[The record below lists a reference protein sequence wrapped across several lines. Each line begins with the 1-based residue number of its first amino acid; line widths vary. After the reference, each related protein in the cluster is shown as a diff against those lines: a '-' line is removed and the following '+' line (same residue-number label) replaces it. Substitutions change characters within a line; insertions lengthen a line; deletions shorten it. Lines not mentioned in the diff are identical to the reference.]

1 MSKQDRQGVRTAAD
15 LERKWNFGKSF
26 AEAIGIAEEAR
37 KLAEDAE
44 GKLGGDMTNEEIFNF
59 LTNNGEN
66 QGLFRYED
74 GALYINAEYI
84 RAVEAL
90 FEKKITVK
98 GTLTNTAEVYVPPGE
113 EEMRTIQEHALGLG
127 LITSQN
133 IPLYD
138 VNGDGIVDITDLA
151 AFNKMRRGRI
161 QMSEWSGAK
170 KSTVTVTIDVSN
182 PDKCIRIE
190 GENMWGRQFAQ
201 YIGISGTN
209 IIDAQMADYVVE
221 QGLDALGWTF
231 RKWNSGKWEGWY
243 SYDLAAN
250 PITVTLQLDG
260 MYYGFSHTILPPS
273 DVKTIDFAQA
283 DGAPNNRICFSRI
296 FNVNNG
302 GITFMIA
309 CNTSFTTNNAKT
321 HIYAVGTWA

>member
-15 LERKWNFGKSF
+15 LERKYRFGKSF
-26 AEAIGIAEEAR
+26 AEVLGIAEEAR
-37 KLAEDAE
+37 ELAEDAE
-44 GKLGGDMTNEEIFNF
+44 GKLDGNMTAEEIYNF

-84 RAVEAL
+84 KAVEAL

-133 IPLYD
+133 TPLYD
-138 VNGDGIVDITDLA
+138 VNGDGIVDIIDLA
-151 AFNKMRRGRI
+151 AFNKMRRGRM

-190 GENMWGRQFAQ
+190 GENMWGRQFSQ

-209 IIDAQMADYVVE
+209 IIDTQMADYVVE

-250 PITVTLQLDG
+250 PIDLTKQLDG
-260 MYYGFSHTILPPS
+260 MYYGTSPIIPLPS
-273 DVKTIDFAQA
+273 DVETIDFAQA
-283 DGAPNNRICFSRI
+283 DGAPNNHICFTRI
-296 FNVNNG
+296 FTASKNSV
-302 GITFMIA
+302 TFLIA
-309 CNTSFTTNNAKT
+309 CNTSFRANNGNT
-321 HIYAVGTWA
+321 FVYAVGTWA